1 MLYCKH
7 PWLPNLTLLIELHR
21 HITQVLDET
30 GTRKKKGKSTIVST
44 PYCGNT
50 HWNENP
56 MKHLP
61 STLNTPLLL
70 QVTGCRV
77 EVQGGEAE
85 REVNKN
91 RIDWLAV

>member
-1 MLYCKH
+1 
-7 PWLPNLTLLIELHR
+7 
-21 HITQVLDET
+21 
-30 GTRKKKGKSTIVST
+30 
-44 PYCGNT
+44 
-50 HWNENP
+50 

-61 STLNTPLLL
+61 STLNTLLLL

>member
-1 MLYCKH
+1 V
-7 PWLPNLTLLIELHR
+7 LIELHR
-21 HITQVLDET
+21 HITQVLDERLAP
-30 GTRKKKGKSTIVST
+30 GKKEKST

-56 MKHLP
+56 MKHIP

-70 QVTGCRV
+70 QVTGCRA

-85 REVNKN
+85 PEVSKTE
-91 RIDWLAV
+91 

>member
-1 MLYCKH
+1 MDEKMLYCQH

-21 HITQVLDET
+21 HITQVLDE
-30 GTRKKKGKSTIVST
+30 RLAPEKKEKSPIVST

-50 HWNENP
+50 HWNENL

-70 QVTGCRV
+70 QVTGCRA

-85 REVNKN
+85 REVSKTE
-91 RIDWLAV
+91 